1 MEYRIIIETAR
12 SGDKKYYIQKRVM
25 WYFWA
30 YLTEVRDVT
39 MYNYRIFFYELK
51 DAENHIQKM
60 VDYEYEKYQ
69 SKVIK
74 REVYLK

>member
-1 MEYRIIIETAR
+1 MEYRVIIETAR

-25 WYFWA
+25 WYFWV
-30 YLTEVRDVT
+30 YLTEVIDIT
-39 MYNYRIFFYELK
+39 MYNCRIFFYELK

-69 SKVIK
+69 SEIIK

>member
-1 MEYRIIIETAR
+1 LEYRIIIETAR

-25 WYFWA
+25 WYFWV
-30 YLTEVRDVT
+30 YLTEVRDIT

-60 VDYEYEKYQ
+60 VDYEYERYQ
-69 SKVIK
+69 SKIIK

>member
-1 MEYRIIIETAR
+1 MEYHIIIETAR

-25 WYFWA
+25 WYFLA
-30 YLTEVRDVT
+30 YLTEVL
-39 MYNYRIFFYELK
+39 YNYRIFFYELK

-60 VDYEYEKYQ
+60 VDYEYERYQ

>member
-1 MEYRIIIETAR
+1 MEYHIIIETAR

-30 YLTEVRDVT
+30 YLTELR
-39 MYNYRIFFYELK
+39 NYRIFFYELK

-60 VDYEYEKYQ
+60 VDYEYERYQ